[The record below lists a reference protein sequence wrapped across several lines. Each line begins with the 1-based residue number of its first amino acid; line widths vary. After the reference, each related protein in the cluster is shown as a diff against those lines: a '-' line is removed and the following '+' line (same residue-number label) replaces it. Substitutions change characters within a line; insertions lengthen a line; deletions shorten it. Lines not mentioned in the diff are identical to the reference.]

1 MAFWNSSQILT
12 IADGVTAND
21 GTGDP
26 IRTAFAKV
34 NENFSN
40 IAIQLGQVNQDWYN
54 ANVEFNTN
62 LNGTTNIS
70 NLFVANATGTLGT
83 FTGNLTANILVANT
97 AIYAASSHIN
107 GNSYVGNIIPTAAGV
122 YNIGSPSM
130 PFANLYVQTTISTTQ
145 VTNSTSAGL
154 FLIHA
159 NAAISDT
166 QDVGIFGNITSDYGG
181 SNTYAF
187 FGHQYTTNNFVY
199 KITNTNATLGNNV
212 VYDGIYGN
220 AQLGSMFLSNST
232 ISTSTSTGALIVSGG
247 IGAGGNLYIGGNAYA
262 GGYRILTTNSPGLS
276 SFSGTTI
283 SNLAVTSIAQ
293 SISPVTGALIV
304 NYGGLGVAG
313 NIYSGGNVVAAALVG
328 PYYGQIQTA
337 AQPYVTSLGTLD
349 SLQVGTSI
357 GTSSITVSGSGVAA
371 GFAPLVVSQGGAN
384 VSGGVNSFGTI
395 TSTGNV
401 TAPYFIGNVSSPQ
414 INLVNA
420 NVAAANAAIVAVT
433 EAWTANAQAQESEI
447 STINANVAA
456 ANAAIVTA
464 NSAVVSYVNTANSAV
479 VSYVNSTVTTAN
491 SAVVSYVN
499 TLNSAM
505 VTYVNTGNTGVVSYV
520 NTLNSAQSANV
531 AAANAAIVTANSAVV
546 SYVNTLN
553 TAMTTYVNTSNTGMK
568 SYVDAVTTAWT
579 ANAATQQVA
588 LASLATGANA
598 NTAAYLPSYTG
609 TFGTL
614 SSLSVNGLVTVNSDI
629 ANGGTSGTGNI
640 GAVGATFNTIF
651 AKATSAQYADLAE
664 IYEADDNYAPG
675 TVVVFG
681 GDKEITITTQLGDPT
696 VAGVISTN
704 PAYLMNHSARGL
716 PVALRGRVPVAV
728 IGPVY
733 KGDSLVTAPAAGHA
747 ISIGTDTSQGQA
759 VFAKSLVTDLSAGQK
774 IIEAVI
780 L

>member
-12 IADGVTAND
+12 IADGTIAND
-21 GTGDP
+21 GTGDS
-26 IRTAFAKV
+26 IRNAFIKV

-40 IAIQLGQVNQDWYN
+40 VAIQLGQVNQDWYN

-83 FTGNLTANILVANT
+83 FTGNLTANVLVANT
-97 AIYAASSHIN
+97 AIYAATTHIS
-107 GNSYVGNIIPTAAGV
+107 GNSYVGNVIPSAAGV
-122 YNIGSPSM
+122 YNLGTPAM

-159 NAAISDT
+159 NAAIADS
-166 QDVGIFGNITSDYGG
+166 QDVGIFGNIASDYGG
-181 SNTYAF
+181 ANTYAF

-199 KITNTNATLGNNV
+199 KITPTNATLGNNV
-212 VYDGIYGN
+212 VYDGVYGN
-220 AQLGSMFLSNST
+220 AQLGSLFLSNST
-232 ISTSTSTGALIVSGG
+232 VSTSTSTGTLIVGGG
-247 IGAGGNLYIGGNAYA
+247 IGAGGNLYIGGNAFA
-262 GGYRILTTNSPGLS
+262 GGYQILTTNSPGLGA
-276 SFSGTTI
+276 FSGTTI
-283 SNLAVTSIAQ
+283 SNLAVTAVTP
-293 SISPVTGALIV
+293 SISPVTGALLV
-304 NYGGLGVAG
+304 NYGGAGIAG
-313 NIYSGGNVVAAALVG
+313 NLYAGGNVVAAALVG
-328 PYYGQIQTA
+328 PYYGQIQTS
-337 AQPYVTSLGTLD
+337 AQPNVTSLGTLT

-384 VSGGVNSFGTI
+384 VFGGFNSFGTI

-401 TAPYFIGNVSSPQ
+401 TAPYFIGNISSPQ
-414 INLVNA
+414 INSVNA
-420 NVAAANAAIVAVT
+420 NVAAANAAIIAVT
-433 EAWTANAQAQESEI
+433 AAWTANAAAQENEI
-447 STINANVAA
+447 SVINANIGAANTAIVTANTAVVSYVNTLNTAMAANVAA
-456 ANAAIVTA
+456 ANAVVTSLNVAMAANVTAANAAIV
-464 NSAVVSYVNTANSAV
+464 
-479 VSYVNSTVTTAN
+479 TAN

-505 VTYVNTGNTGVVSYV
+505 VTYVNTS
-520 NTLNSAQSANV
+520 NSS
-531 AAANAAIVTANSAVV
+531 
-546 SYVNTLN
+546 
-553 TAMTTYVNTSNTGMK
+553 MK
-568 SYVDAVTTAWT
+568 TYVDAATSALTTAWT
-579 ANAATQQVA
+579 ANAAVQQVA
-588 LASLATGANA
+588 LGSLATGANA

-614 SSLSVNGLVTVNSDI
+614 SSLSVNGVVTVNSGI
-629 ANGGTSGTGNI
+629 ANGGSNGTGNI
-640 GAVGATFNTIF
+640 GAVGAAFNTVF

-664 IYEADDNYAPG
+664 IYEADADYAPG

-681 GDKEITITTQLGDPT
+681 GDKEITITTQLADPT

-733 KGDSLVTAPAAGHA
+733 KGDSLVTAPASGHA

-759 VFAKSLVTDLSAGQK
+759 VFAKSLVTDLSVGQK